1 MKKGDRVE
9 VKISFE
15 YIGMTGVIL
24 EVGEFNTLVLFD
36 EKNDAFHGGGTLN
49 PNYEKRCY
57 WFSTF
62 KLKRICDDFIKI

>member
-36 EKNDAFHGGGTLN
+36 EKNDAFHGGGTFN
-49 PNYEKRCY
+49 PNYEK
-57 WFSTF
+57 
-62 KLKRICDDFIKI
+62 KMLLV